1 MPALRAVQM
10 IAMPTQRIEEIISD
24 TNGVAYE
31 RADPST
37 SRVFEELL
45 PHGDIFLAR
54 LLNNAVIQ
62 PYKHDPTHKL
72 AEKAA
77 VIIVTRGY
85 VELSHMLHMSYDTTH
100 MYMLICQA
108 LGLLRMKSDG
118 KQKTIIIPLGAYHP
132 PAELREI
139 LQALTSRYSD
149 RRPKVR
155 RLIHSI
161 IERIASILP
170 VEQEAGKQSY
180 QEELLAGV
188 KRGIS
193 SQGIVD
199 PEGQIAMSIL
209 AEITPLFTNYADTS
223 TARGEQRI
231 AEYLPKYYTVKP
243 SDQQENLLRK

>member
-10 IAMPTQRIEEIISD
+10 ITMPTQRIEEVISD

-45 PHGDIFLAR
+45 PHGNIFLAR

-62 PYKHDPTHKL
+62 PYKHNPTYKL
-72 AEKAA
+72 VEKAA

-85 VELSHMLHMSYDTTH
+85 VELSQMLHMSYDTTH

-118 KQKTIIIPLGAYHP
+118 KQKTIIIPLGAYRP

-139 LQALTSRYSD
+139 LQELTSRYRD

-161 IERIASILP
+161 IERLASILP

-199 PEGQIAMSIL
+199 PEGQIALSIL
-209 AEITPLFTNYADTS
+209 AEITPLFTKS
-223 TARGEQRI
+223 C
-231 AEYLPKYYTVKP
+231 
-243 SDQQENLLRK
+243 